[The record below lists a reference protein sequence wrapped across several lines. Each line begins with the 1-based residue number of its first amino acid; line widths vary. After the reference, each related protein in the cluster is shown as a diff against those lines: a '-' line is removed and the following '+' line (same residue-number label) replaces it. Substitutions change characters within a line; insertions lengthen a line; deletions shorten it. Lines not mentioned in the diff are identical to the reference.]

1 MDNRSAITALG
12 LENARVIAIIGGGG
26 KSSLMVALGE
36 EFRHRGETAVMT
48 TTTHIRP
55 PRQNGYMGDDAAVL
69 GSLLASCRLMTV
81 GTMSEERKFGPSPLL
96 ERLPELAD
104 RVIIEADG
112 TKGLPLKV
120 PNDREP
126 VIPPFA
132 DAVIAVAGL
141 SALGRPLGEVCH
153 RPELAKLRFD
163 LEPDQIVTPE
173 LMAML
178 LSSPLAQR
186 KDVGSRPYAVLLN
199 QADRARPDEIAAL
212 ATLLLQKG
220 VERVVTAALQRRP
233 GEYHVWTR

>member
-69 GSLLASCRLMTV
+69 SDLLITNRVMTV
-81 GTMSEERKFGPSPLL
+81 GMPAEEHKFGPSPLL
-96 ERLPELAD
+96 ERLPQLAD

-141 SALGRPLGEVCH
+141 SALGCPLGEVCH

-233 GEYHVWTR
+233 GEYEVWKR

>member
-26 KSSLMVALGE
+26 KSSLMAALGE

-55 PRQNGYMGDDAAVL
+55 PRLNGYMGDDAAVL
-69 GSLLASCRLMTV
+69 SDLLITNRVMTV
-81 GTMSEERKFGPSPLL
+81 GMPAEEHKFGPSPLL
-96 ERLPELAD
+96 ERLPQLAD

-120 PNDREP
+120 PNEHEP

-132 DAVIAVAGL
+132 DAVVAVAGL
-141 SALGRPLGEVCH
+141 SALGQPLGHVCH
-153 RPELAKLRFD
+153 RPELAALRFGISP
-163 LEPDQIVTPE
+163 EETVTPE
-173 LMAML
+173 IMARL

-186 KDVGSRPYAVLLN
+186 KGVGDGAPRRGRCGGRIPAAKRSTAGGGCGAAAP
-199 QADRARPDEIAAL
+199 AR
-212 ATLLLQKG
+212 
-220 VERVVTAALQRRP
+220 
-233 GEYHVWTR
+233 

>member
-26 KSSLMVALGE
+26 KSSLMAALGE
-36 EFRHRGETAVMT
+36 EFRYRGETAVMT

-69 GSLLASCRLMTV
+69 SDLLITNRVMTV
-81 GTMSEERKFGPSPLL
+81 GMPAEEHKFGPSPLL
-96 ERLPELAD
+96 ERLPQLAD

-126 VIPPFA
+126 VIPAFA
-132 DAVIAVAGL
+132 DAVVAVAGL
-141 SALGRPLGEVCH
+141 SALGNPLGEVCH
-153 RPELAKLRFD
+153 RPELAVLRFGFSP
-163 LEPDQIVTPE
+163 EQKVTPE
-173 LMAML
+173 MMAML

-186 KDVGSRPYAVLLN
+186 KNVGNRPYAVLLN
-199 QADRARPDEIAAL
+199 QRDVVPAAL
-212 ATLLLQKG
+212 TELTAGLLLQNG
-220 VERVVTAALQRRP
+220 VDRVVAAALRHSP
-233 GEYHVWTR
+233 GEYEVWTR